1 MTKQFTFEL
10 QDRPGALAEIAKAF
24 ADAGVN
30 IDGGLGLT
38 QSDKGVISV
47 ILSDEKA
54 GAAALSKAGID
65 YSEREVLMTNLQ
77 NRPGAM
83 AELTQLFADEN
94 INLDH
99 FYITMD
105 GKQVFGSSDL
115 DGAKNIA
122 SKLGIL

>member
-10 QDRPGALAEIAKAF
+10 QDRPGALADIAKAF

-38 QSDKGVISV
+38 SGEKGLISV
-47 ILSDEKA
+47 VLSDEQA
-54 GAAALSKAGID
+54 GAAALSKAGIE
-65 YSEREVLMTNLQ
+65 YSEREVLLTNLD
-77 NRPGAM
+77 NRPGSL
-83 AELTQLFADEN
+83 AEITRLFADEN

-105 GKQVFGSSDL
+105 GKQVFGSNNLED
-115 DGAKNIA
+115 AKKIA
-122 SKLGIL
+122 SKLGAL